1 MPIESHKPD
10 LKRTDLSPVEA
21 LLVERA
27 LGDEARR
34 DAQSGT
40 LARIQQLTAERAQLF
55 AHSSTN
61 PLFGPINGPRIRE
74 LSIEIDQLWI
84 TLRRERANRRSE
96 IERALCI
103 EPEEEDAQQES
114 LPRASRPRSPDA
126 A

>member
-10 LKRTDLSPVEA
+10 LKRTDLSPVET
-21 LLVERA
+21 LLVERT

-40 LARIQQLTAERAQLF
+40 LAHIQQLTAQRAQLF

-61 PLFGPINGPRIRE
+61 PLFGPTNGARIRE
-74 LSIEIDQLWI
+74 LSTEIEQLWI
-84 TLRRERANRRSE
+84 TLRRERANRRAQ

-103 EPEEEDAQQES
+103 EPEEEDSQQEA
-114 LPRASRPRSPDA
+114 LPRASRSPDA

>member
-40 LARIQQLTAERAQLF
+40 LARIQQLTAARALLF
-55 AHSSTN
+55 AHSSAN
-61 PLFGPINGPRIRE
+61 PLLGPTNGARIRE
-74 LSIEIDQLWI
+74 LSIEIEQLWI
-84 TLRRERANRRSE
+84 TLRRERANRRAE
-96 IERALCI
+96 IERALRI
-103 EPEEEDAQQES
+103 EPEEEDSQQEV
-114 LPRASRPRSPDA
+114 LPRASRPRSPGA